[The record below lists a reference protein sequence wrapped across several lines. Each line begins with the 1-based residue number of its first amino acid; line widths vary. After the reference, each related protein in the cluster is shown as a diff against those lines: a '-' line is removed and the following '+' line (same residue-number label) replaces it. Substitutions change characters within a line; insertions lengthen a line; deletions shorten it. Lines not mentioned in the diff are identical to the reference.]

1 MRRNELMPTPTEI
14 SIHYNRKV
22 QLDQYEPVQYGTD
35 ITVSLDEDDDPEEVY
50 AEYVDLISDLV
61 EGEIAARVAQK
72 KMNDGE

>member
-1 MRRNELMPTPTEI
+1 MPTPTEI

-22 QLDQYEPVQYGTD
+22 QLSQYEPVQYGTD
-35 ITVSLDEDDDPEEVY
+35 IAVSLDEDDDPEEVY